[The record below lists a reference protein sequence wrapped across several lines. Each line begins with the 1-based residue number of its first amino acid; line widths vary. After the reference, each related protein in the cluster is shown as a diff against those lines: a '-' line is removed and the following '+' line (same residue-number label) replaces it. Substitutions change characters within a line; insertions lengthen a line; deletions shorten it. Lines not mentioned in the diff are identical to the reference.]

1 MEKIIIT
8 EDELVNAIC
17 LLAAS
22 KKEIKPQEVEVELMW
37 DGEYGFSAEVHT
49 GGRMQVYV
57 EANMIE
63 AIRFYLQNYMN
74 RDPYAAGIELVLD
87 EEQGIFAYA
96 TYGNE

>member
-17 LLAAS
+17 LLVAD
-22 KKEIKPQEVEVELMW
+22 KKEVKPEEVEVELMW
-37 DGEYGFSAEVHT
+37 DEEYGFSAEVHLN
-49 GGRMQVYV
+49 GRMQVYI
-57 EANMIE
+57 EANLIE
-63 AIRFYLQNYMN
+63 AIRFYLQNYMG

-96 TYGNE
+96 SYGSE